1 MLQTFQKTLH
11 LSPTQI
17 QSYSVCP
24 RQFGFELQTPIIS
37 KHDPFKENIK
47 LLIKQCYI
55 NRTQHGYNP
64 QWETIKQ
71 RVNKIC
77 FVDTDINDKEA
88 FKLASKRAI
97 QLLAVMHIWY
107 TKHFSNDSREALVNV
122 PLQVTVNKT
131 IISDTLDI
139 ALLDTKYQVV
149 PVIFNDTDILP
160 NMMYNNMKFKTLLWL
175 IYKEINIIPKVSE
188 YIVITDL
195 TVQVHKLFNKT
206 HMDTIDNY
214 VNFIVRAIENKIFY
228 PSVSEHCSG
237 CNFKD
242 VCII

>member
-1 MLQTFQKTLH
+1 MLQTFQKTFH

-17 QSYSVCP
+17 QSYSICP
-24 RQFGFELQTPIIS
+24 RQFGFELQVPPIT
-37 KHDPFKENIK
+37 KQDTFKENIK
-47 LLIKQCYI
+47 ILIKQCYI

-71 RVNKIC
+71 RINKIC
-77 FVDTDINDKEA
+77 FSEIDINNKEA

-97 QLLAVMHIWY
+97 NLLGVMHVWY
-107 TKHFSNDSREALVNV
+107 TKHFSIDSREALVNV

-131 IISDTLDI
+131 IISETLDI
-139 ALLDTKYQVV
+139 ALLDAKYQVV

-175 IYKEINIIPKVSE
+175 IYKEINIVPNVSE
-188 YIVITDL
+188 YLVITNQSI
-195 TVQVHKLFNKT
+195 QVHKLFNKT

-214 VNFIVRAIENKIFY
+214 VNFIIRAIENKIFY
-228 PSVSEHCSG
+228 PSVSEHCNS
-237 CNFKD
+237 CSFRD
-242 VCII
+242 VCVI